1 MKKILRLVTTS
12 VLTLTLV
19 ACGEA
24 SSSVSNG
31 TTTSSSVSS
40 TTSAFANVSTITLSA
55 ASDVLTQT
63 MGTQKAVVV
72 QAALNANT
80 NPSLAIEWLVNG
92 TKSNQTGR
100 VFEYTPAA
108 AGTFVITARV
118 GSVVSNALTLNV
130 GAPTFAITG
139 DLKLVGNNRIEITA
153 PGGATVTVANN
164 TVQPSSIY
172 DLAKGIYVI
181 DLKTPLAHGDVAT
194 VTLTREGNQP
204 VTKSV
209 TYDLRSVSVDT
220 LLDLGSDRS
229 LGGVA
234 DTEIKAT
241 SGVYEL
247 TRPHTLKAADSTFN
261 DPETDT
267 NRKLFRVSFKSANLD
282 AASVPFKLER
292 VSAPAGAPAFL
303 TLNGQAAVTTNN
315 AAAQI
320 LEFDVGSD
328 TLVGDYVYKYT
339 LGVKSVDVTL
349 RVVLPKTGLTFE
361 QETIAVSGV
370 DTKFDVFTETATIGQ
385 AISGAKTGVALG
397 ADGAYTITKD
407 YLTTQ
412 YKQLTFKL
420 DANNYSVPEA
430 FLNNANNPNQLVTNL
445 VGPDNIS
452 FMRIA
457 AETNYAQ
464 EPLPTVQTIR
474 GFFNDLTVT
483 QRLDKTTPVGTYT
496 YTVRVLQLGVEID
509 KKEVKIVLQ
518 NPVAK
523 IEFVAGQTVKD
534 NPANPANAV
543 TRVVWNSGVNLNYGT
558 FATKPATPADGAFYL
573 SSDFL
578 ADGTTAAPAAG
589 ALLKYVTNAWTNATN
604 TTVSAD
610 GLLASGAATPTVAHL
625 LVDSTRKLL
634 YTAVNSTSTLTAVSD
649 VYTVERPLAS
659 ATDNKVLSFDL
670 KITNFES
677 PANPAAALAD
687 SFTGDASTV
696 KEFLSFGKRYSGP
709 MTLASLNT
717 ANTKLA
723 VELGSST
730 AAATIADRKTSASE
744 TYTRVDSATA
754 EATLGGVFAM
764 DVNNLTVLGDYVF
777 TLNLGSLTKQFT
789 VKVVAPAVKVNF
801 SLSPSLVDTA
811 FASATVLTVKDD
823 VYTVNLSAVTSG
835 NAKVRFNLSLDN
847 AKPASGTT
855 FAYKLTRT
863 TPEWSDVTQDVV
875 TFQGTDGT
883 GTNLGTVLVPGLVTV
898 LSKENPAANDTSLNE
913 LVITKEGTYK
923 YVLEIA
929 GLTKELTINVL
940 PRPTLTVTKLTYGAS
955 DTEAVKFTL
964 TDSHYLVPAA
974 ASTANQTVKLTVE
987 GKNLPAIAWYKIQH
1001 NTAPVAKTALLT
1013 FVDGVATVEFLVN
1026 TTANTLSENVAF
1038 SLVNTLQNIQIE
1050 LFDGTATAIGTNK
1063 IGEASVRVWY
1073 APVNA

>member
-24 SSSVSNG
+24 SSSVS
-31 TTTSSSVSS
+31 SSVSS
-40 TTSAFANVSTITLSA
+40 TPASSVSSVSSAFANVTTVTLTA
-55 ASDVLTQT
+55 ASDTLTQT

-80 NPSLAIEWLVNG
+80 NPSLALEWFVNG

-108 AGTFVITARV
+108 AGTFVIEAKV
-118 GSVVSNALTLNV
+118 GTVLSNKINVTV
-130 GAPTFAITG
+130 GAAAFVVTG

-153 PGGATVTVANN
+153 PGGAVVTVANN
-164 TVQPSSIY
+164 TVQPTSIY

-181 DLKTPLAHGDVAT
+181 DLKTPLAHGDIAT

-204 VTKSV
+204 ETKLV
-209 TYDLRSVSVDT
+209 TYDLRSVSVNT
-220 LLDLGSDRS
+220 LLDLGDDRS
-229 LGGVA
+229 VGGSTVNL

-247 TRPHTLKAADSTFN
+247 TRPHTLKANDTFN
-261 DPETDT
+261 DPATAT
-267 NRKLFRVSFKSANLD
+267 NRKLFRISFKSENLD

-292 VSAPAGAPAFL
+292 VSAPTGAPAFL

-315 AAAQI
+315 AAGQF

-370 DTKFDVFTETATIGQ
+370 NTKFDVFTQTKAIGTAVVG
-385 AISGAKTGVALG
+385 GDAKTGVALG
-397 ADGAYTITKD
+397 TDGAYTITKD

-457 AETNYAQ
+457 AATNYAQ

-474 GFFNDLTVT
+474 GFYNDLTVT
-483 QRLDKTTPVGTYT
+483 QRFDKTTPVGTYT

-523 IEFVAGQTVKD
+523 IEFVAGQTVETTA
-534 NPANPANAV
+534 PA
-543 TRVVWNSGVNLNYGT
+543 TRIVWNSGVQIIHGAIANVNTLVPT
-558 FATKPATPADGAFYL
+558 PATNQY
-573 SSDFL
+573 FL
-578 ADGTTAAPAAG
+578 DTTTTAALNQWSGSAWAVVAG
-589 ALLKYVTNAWTNATN
+589 AIHE
-604 TTVSAD
+604 AD
-610 GLLASGAATPTVAHL
+610 GLTSTTAGVVTPAAVDNT
-625 LVDSTRKLL
+625 LVDTTRKIV
-634 YTAVNSTSTLTAVSD
+634 YRAVNATSTLTATAD
-649 VYTVERPLAS
+649 VYTIERPLAS
-659 ATDNKVLSFDL
+659 ASDTKALLFDL

-677 PANPAAALAD
+677 PANPASALAD

-709 MTLASLNT
+709 MTLESLNT

-730 AAATIADRKTSASE
+730 AGATIADRKTSANV
-744 TYTRVDSATA
+744 TYTRVVSATA
-754 EATLGGVFAM
+754 EATLAGVFAM

-801 SLSPSLVDTA
+801 SLSPSLVTTA
-811 FASATVLTVKDD
+811 FASASVLTAKDD
-823 VYTVNLSAVTSG
+823 VYSVNLSAVSSG
-835 NAKVRFNLSLDN
+835 NAKVGFNLSLEN

-855 FAYKLTRT
+855 FAYKLTRS
-863 TPEWSDVTQDVV
+863 TPDWSDVTQDVV
-875 TFQGTDGT
+875 TFSGTNGT

-898 LSKENPAANDTSLNE
+898 LNKENPAANDTSLNE
-913 LVITKEGTYK
+913 LVISKEGTYK

-929 GLTKELTINVL
+929 GQTKELTINVL
-940 PRPTLTVTKLTYGAS
+940 PRPTLTVTKLTYGSS

-974 ASTANQTVKLTVE
+974 AASADQTVKLTVE
-987 GKNLPAIAWYKIQH
+987 GKNLPAVAWYKIQH

-1013 FVDGVATVEFLVN
+1013 FVNGVATVEFLIDI
-1026 TTANTLSENVAF
+1026 TAGTSTENVTFAA
-1038 SLVNTLQNIQIE
+1038 NDTIQNIGIE

-1063 IGEASVRVWY
+1063 IGEATVRVWY
-1073 APVNA
+1073 APAATA

>member
-1 MKKILRLVTTS
+1 
-12 VLTLTLV
+12 
-19 ACGEA
+19 
-24 SSSVSNG
+24 
-31 TTTSSSVSS
+31 
-40 TTSAFANVSTITLSA
+40 
-55 ASDVLTQT
+55 

-153 PGGATVTVANN
+153 PGGATVTVDNN
-164 TVQPSSIY
+164 IVQPSSIY

-181 DLKTPLAHGDVAT
+181 DLKTPLAQGDVAT

-229 LGGVA
+229 LAGVA

-247 TRPHTLKAADSTFN
+247 TRPHTLKADSTFN

-292 VSAPAGAPAFL
+292 VSAPTGAPAFL

-349 RVVLPKTGLTFE
+349 RVVLPKTELTFE

-370 DTKFDVFTETATIGQ
+370 NTKFDVFTQTETIGQ
-385 AISGAKTGVALG
+385 AISGAKTGIALG
-397 ADGAYTITKD
+397 TDGAYTITKD
-407 YLTTQ
+407 YLTTKYQ
-412 YKQLTFKL
+412 QLTFKL

-457 AETNYAQ
+457 ATAGYSQSA
-464 EPLPTVQTIR
+464 LPTVQTIR

-483 QRLDKTTPVGTYT
+483 QLFDKSTPVGTYT

-523 IEFVAGQTVKD
+523 IEFVAGQTVETTA
-534 NPANPANAV
+534 PA
-543 TRVVWNSGVNLNYGT
+543 TRIVWDSGVQIIHGAIASVNTLVPT
-558 FATKPATPADGAFYL
+558 PATNQY
-573 SSDFL
+573 FL
-578 ADGTTAAPAAG
+578 DTTTTAALNQWSGSAWAVVAG
-589 ALLKYVTNAWTNATN
+589 AIHE
-604 TTVSAD
+604 AD
-610 GLLASGAATPTVAHL
+610 GLTSTTAGVVTPAAVDNTLVDTTRKIVYRAVNAISPLTPTA
-625 LVDSTRKLL
+625 
-634 YTAVNSTSTLTAVSD
+634 D
-649 VYTVERPLAS
+649 VYTIERPLAS
-659 ATDNKVLSFDL
+659 ASDTKALLFDL
-670 KITNFES
+670 LITNFES
-677 PANPAAALAD
+677 PANPAAPLAD

-709 MTLASLNT
+709 MTLESLNT

-730 AAATIADRKTSASE
+730 AGGTISDRKTSANE
-744 TYTRVDSATA
+744 TYTRVFSATS
-754 EATLGGVFAM
+754 EATLAGVFAM

-801 SLSPSLVDTA
+801 SLSPSLVTTA
-811 FASATVLTVKDD
+811 FASASVLTAKDD
-823 VYTVNLSAVTSG
+823 VYSVNLSAVSSG
-835 NAKVRFNLSLDN
+835 NAKVRFNLSLEN

-855 FAYKLTRT
+855 FAYKLTRS
-863 TPEWSDVTQDVV
+863 TPDWSDVTQDVV
-875 TFQGTDGT
+875 TFSGTNGT

-898 LSKENPAANDTSLNE
+898 LNKENPAANDTSLNE
-913 LVITKEGTYK
+913 LVISKEGTYK

-929 GLTKELTINVL
+929 GQTKEITINVL
-940 PRPTLTVTKLTYGAS
+940 PRPTLVVESLTYGTSTAS
-955 DTEAVKFTL
+955 PAFKTVAATAD
-964 TDSHYLVPAA
+964 HYLVPAA
-974 ASTANQTVKLTVE
+974 TSGNQTVKLSVS
-987 GKNLPAIAWYKIQH
+987 GKNLPANAWFRVEH
-1001 NTAPVAKTALLT
+1001 RDSASVTANGVVVAKEGLLT
-1013 FVDGVATVEFLVN
+1013 FVNELAVVEFTIN
-1026 TTANTLSENVAF
+1026 STGATAN
-1038 SLVNTLQNIQIE
+1038 SLVAENTLETVVIT
-1050 LFDGTATAIGTNK
+1050 LLSGTATAIGTVT
-1063 IGEASVRVWY
+1063 IGESQVNVWY
-1073 APVNA
+1073 APANA